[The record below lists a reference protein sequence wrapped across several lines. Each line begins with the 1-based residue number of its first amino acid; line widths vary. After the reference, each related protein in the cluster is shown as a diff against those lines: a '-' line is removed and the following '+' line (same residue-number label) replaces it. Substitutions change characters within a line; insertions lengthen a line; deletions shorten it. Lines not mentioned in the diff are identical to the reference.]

1 MALEMPARRNNTPRT
16 YFVIK
21 QLLAAAATLVKAII
35 HQTTAILASLV
46 TISRL
51 IRLSLL
57 RKDRNAFFSARRVTP
72 CAHGCF
78 ANARKQILA
87 HYRSLVCQADRC
99 DREIAR
105 QAPDQLALQGA
116 AKCPYLELIR
126 QKTPAR

>member
-1 MALEMPARRNNTPRT
+1 MALEMPARRNHTPRS

-57 RKDRNAFFSARRVTP
+57 RKDRNAFFSLR
-72 CAHGCF
+72 G
-78 ANARKQILA
+78 
-87 HYRSLVCQADRC
+87 
-99 DREIAR
+99 
-105 QAPDQLALQGA
+105 G
-116 AKCPYLELIR
+116 
-126 QKTPAR
+126 